1 MDSFGFASHLI
12 EIPLVVK
19 FYQQKWRTFL
29 YGDFYF
35 LPITSINLLNFKFE
49 KKDSFLPPESRNL
62 KAVIP
67 NNQFSKDGL
76 IYKCISLLCP
86 RFRSVT
92 KNYNKRAAYFTILKK
107 KIQNCSWQERVH
119 GWQSKKEKSK
129 ENKKL
134 DQMRGSRPSSY
145 ILANTKWQARGKYRD
160 KDLLYAAIRPVHAI
174 GGYQGNSGKSVKL
187 LIEKRTI

>member
-1 MDSFGFASHLI
+1 MGAQCKATYRGLLHREGNFFYIDFFFYTNFWLVKLEVWKI
-12 EIPLVVK
+12 EKI
-19 FYQQKWRTFL
+19 
-29 YGDFYF
+29 
-35 LPITSINLLNFKFE
+35 
-49 KKDSFLPPESRNL
+49 SFLPPGSRNL